1 MFNRSIRKCLKKI
14 NDLGLKNIHRYN
26 NIRLELLM
34 TIFDIANKIQTGYEE
49 LNGFKLNQ
57 DLIII

>member
-34 TIFDIANKIQTGYEE
+34 TIFDIANKI
-49 LNGFKLNQ
+49 
-57 DLIII
+57 